1 MRQAASTEFFQ
12 PNFNILR
19 QLRLKRSQQR
29 ALAAHKVRCKGN
41 AKDLEELDTFHR
53 AIRPYLC
60 LARIFGM
67 MPLANVMSPYAKE
80 VKFHLRSTGMCFS
93 ALFLLLGGI
102 KTMRIAAK
110 IYQGGI
116 NSRSL
121 GKMEL
126 IMQLKIIYF
135 YFIIPSKVNLVFY
148 IMGMIICLNFISF
161 ARCWHSLIV
170 PWNEIDIIMLFPPYA
185 PTKISLRVKLFITGC
200 VFGCLTLIEHGLYYA
215 SAYTNYHMHML
226 HCQPNVTEIL
236 FSGYMKREFADIF
249 EMLPYNPIFI
259 FYAFFL
265 TGTFSFI
272 SNFLDTFI
280 ILISMGLAQRFKQ
293 FSQRVLKLKNRQ
305 VPDALWHELRQ
316 HHILLCELMDLV
328 DTNMSSIVLFSCL
341 NNIYFIC
348 NRLLTIFTKLRYPVN
363 YAFFWF
369 SLLFLL
375 GRTCAVFLY
384 ASRIHEL
391 SVLPLEVL
399 YMVPS
404 DNWTEEV
411 QRFTH
416 QINNQFIALSGYRL
430 YYLTRKSFFGVSIVS
445 SLIGFVYEIHFF
457 NQMMSTLVYYEFML
471 LQLDAKDQKG
481 DLPALCA

>member
-1 MRQAASTEFFQ
+1 MRQAASADFFQ

-19 QLRLKRSQQR
+19 QLRRKRREQR
-29 ALAAHKVRCKGN
+29 ALAAHKVRCKDN
-41 AKDLEELDTFHR
+41 AKDLEQLDTFHR

-67 MPLANVMSPYAKE
+67 MPLANVLSSHAKD
-80 VKFHLRSTGMCFS
+80 VRFHLRSTGMCFS
-93 ALFLLLGGI
+93 ALFLLLGGV
-102 KTMRIAAK
+102 KTMRIAAR

-121 GKMEL
+121 V
-126 IMQLKIIYF
+126 
-135 YFIIPSKVNLVFY
+135 SLVFF
-148 IMGMIICLNFISF
+148 ISGLIICLNFISF
-161 ARCWHSLIV
+161 ARCWHRLIV

-185 PTKISLRVKLFITGC
+185 PTKMSLRVKLLITGC
-200 VFGCLTLIEHGLYYA
+200 VLCVLTLIEHSLYYG
-215 SAYTNYHMHML
+215 SVYTNYHMEIL
-226 HCQPNVTEIL
+226 HCQSNATEIL
-236 FSGYMKREFADIF
+236 FSDFMKREFADIF
-249 EMLPYNPIFI
+249 EVLPYNPVFI

-272 SNFLDTFI
+272 SNFVDTFI
-280 ILISMGLAQRFKQ
+280 ILISIGLAQRFKQ
-293 FSQRVLKLKNRQ
+293 FAQRVLKLKNRH

-316 HHILLCELMDLV
+316 HHILLCELMNSV
-328 DTNMSSIVLFSCL
+328 DANMSSIVLLSCL

-384 ASRIHEL
+384 ASRIHEFSL
-391 SVLPLEVL
+391 LPLEVL

-404 DNWTEEV
+404 DGWSEEV

-416 QINNQFIALSGYRL
+416 QINNQYIALSGYRL
-430 YYLTRKSFFGVSIVS
+430 YYLTRKSFFG
-445 SLIGFVYEIHFF
+445 
-457 NQMMSTLVYYEFML
+457 MMSTLVYYEFML
-471 LQLDAKDQKG
+471 LQLDAKVHKE
-481 DLPALCA
+481 DLPDLCA